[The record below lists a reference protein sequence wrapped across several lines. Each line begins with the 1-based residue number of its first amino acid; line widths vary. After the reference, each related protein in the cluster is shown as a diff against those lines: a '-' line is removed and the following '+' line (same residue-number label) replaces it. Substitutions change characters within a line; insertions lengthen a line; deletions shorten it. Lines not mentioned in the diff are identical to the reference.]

1 MSTVLDGLVIIINI
15 LVMMIYCQLLACIVI
30 FTLLMYLTIRYMTY
44 NVVKSQT
51 ETSIYQHA
59 RSSSIFLETL
69 QSIVSIKSFLKES
82 VRFNVWRN
90 SYINSLN
97 ADFKIAKINN
107 SYSIVSQLLFSMEH
121 ILVVSVGA
129 RLILVNKLSI
139 GMLMAFLSYRLL
151 LVNKTSALIQ
161 NIFDYKLISIQL
173 ERLSDILFHEPEEI
187 AKGSG
192 SVEQIKGALA
202 VRNLSFR
209 YSQNDNYV
217 LKHISLNV
225 KAGEK
230 IAIIG
235 PSGCGKSTL
244 LKVMMGLLNKTEGEI
259 FIDNLPIKDYG
270 LKNYRDLIASVMQE
284 DSLISG
290 SVLDNISFLMR
301 ISIWNEFIM

>member
-1 MSTVLDGLVIIINI
+1 
-15 LVMMIYCQLLACIVI
+15 MMIYCQLLACIVI